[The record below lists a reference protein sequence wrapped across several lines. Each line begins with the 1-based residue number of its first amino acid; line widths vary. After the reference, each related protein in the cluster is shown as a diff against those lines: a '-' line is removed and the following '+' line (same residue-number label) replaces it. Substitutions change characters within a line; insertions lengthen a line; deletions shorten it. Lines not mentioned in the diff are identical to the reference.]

1 MAKQIILLSGPVA
14 SGKTTLGKSLVER
27 YGFRLIKTRE
37 LIRSQRSVGN
47 ERGALQRAGDAL
59 DRKTNG
65 QWLANALDREIAG
78 LPEDAKVLVDA
89 VRLKSQA
96 DAVRAAFG
104 QRVIHIHVTAPEA
117 VLAARYATRLA
128 SVRELPSYADVRR
141 NKTERNIDRL
151 APIADIVIDTQRN
164 SEPDVLVRA
173 AGRLGLYGKSVDRL
187 VDVLIGGE
195 YGSEGK
201 GHVASY
207 LAPEYG
213 YLVRVGGP
221 NAGHKVFE
229 VPEPYTFHQLP
240 SGTRCSEAKLILGPG
255 AVLSIK
261 QVMKEIADCEVGTDR
276 LFIDPQALIIEDADV
291 AAEIAL
297 RAKIG
302 STGQGV
308 GAATSR
314 KILRT
319 LADPP
324 VRLAGAAPELAR
336 FIRPTLDVL
345 EDAFSK
351 GARVLLEGTQGTGLS
366 IHHGRYPHVT
376 SRETSGS
383 GCLAEAGIA
392 PTRVRRTIMV
402 MRTYPIRVQ
411 SPAGYSSGHMENEL
425 DWETISQRSGV
436 PIEELSVSELT
447 STTKTKRR
455 VAEFDWTLLR
465 KAASLNGPTDIALTF
480 ADYITIKNRDARRFE
495 QLSQDTL
502 RFIEEIERV
511 AGAPVS
517 LITTKFD
524 FRSIIDRRAW

>member
-1 MAKQIILLSGPVA
+1 
-14 SGKTTLGKSLVER
+14 
-27 YGFRLIKTRE
+27 
-37 LIRSQRSVGN
+37 
-47 ERGALQRAGDAL
+47 
-59 DRKTNG
+59 
-65 QWLANALDREIAG
+65 LDREIAHF
-78 LPEDAKVLVDA
+78 PEDAKVLVDA
-89 VRLKSQA
+89 VHLKAQA
-96 DAVRAAFG
+96 DAIRAAFG
-104 QRVIHIHVTAPEA
+104 QRVVHVHVTAPEA
-117 VLAARYATRLA
+117 VLAARYAARRA
-128 SVRELPSYADVRR
+128 SVRELPSYEDVRR
-141 NKTERNIDRL
+141 NKTERNIDKL
-151 APIADIVIDTQRN
+151 AHIADIVIDTQRN
-164 SEPDVLVRA
+164 SPPDVLVRA
-173 AGRLGLYGKSVDRL
+173 AARLGLYGKSIDRL

-207 LAPEYG
+207 LSPEYG

-229 VPEPYTFHQLP
+229 VPEAYTFHQLP

-255 AVLSIK
+255 AVLSVK
-261 QVMKEIADCEVGTDR
+261 QVMQEIADCEVGTNR
-276 LFIDPQALIIEDADV
+276 LFIDPQALVIEDADV
-291 AAEIAL
+291 AAETAL
-297 RAKIG
+297 VAQIG

-308 GAATSR
+308 GAATAR
-314 KILRT
+314 KVLRT
-319 LADPP
+319 LAEPP
-324 VRLAGAAPELAR
+324 VKLAAQTAEFAP

-345 EDAFSK
+345 EDAFSR
-351 GARVLLEGTQGTGLS
+351 GERILLEGTQGTGLS
-366 IHHGRYPHVT
+366 LHHGIYPHVT

-411 SPAGYSSGHMENEL
+411 NPAGSTSGRMETEL

-436 PIEELSVSELT
+436 PIEELTVTELT
-447 STTKTKRR
+447 STTKKKRR

-465 KAASLNGPTDIALTF
+465 KAASLNGPTDIAITF

-495 QLSQDTL
+495 QLSPETL
-502 RFIEEIERV
+502 RFIEEVERV

-517 LITTKFD
+517 LITTRFD

>member
-14 SGKTTLGKSLVER
+14 SGKTKLGEALVQR
-27 YGFRLIKTRE
+27 YGFRLVKTRE
-37 LIRSQRSVGN
+37 LIHSQVKVLN

-65 QWLANALDREIAG
+65 QWLANALDREIARF
-78 LPEDAKVLVDA
+78 PEDSRVVVDA
-89 VRLKSQA
+89 IRIRSQA
-96 DAVRAAFG
+96 EAVRVAFG
-104 QRVIHIHVTAPEA
+104 QRVVHIHVTAPES

-128 SVRELPSYADVRR
+128 NVRELPSYEHVRANR
-141 NKTERNIDRL
+141 TERNIDRL
-151 APIADIVIDTQRN
+151 AKIADIVIDTQRN
-164 SEPDVLVRA
+164 SPSDVLVRA
-173 AGRLGLYGKSVDRL
+173 AGRLGLYGKSVERL

-221 NAGHKVFE
+221 NAGHTVFE
-229 VPEPYTFHQLP
+229 VPEKYTFHQLP

-255 AVLSIK
+255 AVLSIR
-261 QVMKEIADCEVGTDR
+261 QVMKEVADCEIDKGR
-276 LFIDPQALIIEDADV
+276 LFIDPQALIIEEEDRV
-291 AAEIAL
+291 SEIAL
-297 RAKIG
+297 TARIG

-308 GAATSR
+308 GAATAR
-314 KILRT
+314 KVLRT

-324 VRLAGAAPELAR
+324 VRLAATAPELAP

-345 EDAFSK
+345 EDAFSR
-351 GARVLLEGTQGTGLS
+351 GERILLEGTQGTGLS
-366 IHHGRYPHVT
+366 LHHGLYPHVT

-392 PTRVRRTIMV
+392 PTRVRRTVMV
-402 MRTYPIRVQ
+402 IRTYPIRVE
-411 SPAGYSSGHMENEL
+411 SPAGFSSGHMENEL
-425 DWETISQRSGV
+425 DWDTISRRSGV
-436 PIEELSVSELT
+436 PIEELTVTELT
-447 STTKTKRR
+447 STTKKKRR

-465 KAASLNGPTDIALTF
+465 KAASLNSPTDIALTF
-480 ADYITIKNRDARRFE
+480 ADYITIKNRQAHRFE
-495 QLSQDTL
+495 QLSPETL

-524 FRSIIDRRAW
+524 YRGIIDRRAW